1 MKSDETLQ
9 AKLRAFSAGNG
20 EEQYDNI
27 RNIVEKKY
35 LNHNGY
41 RTVALSKLFE
51 GLFPTTLSVNN
62 APGQAW
68 SSRMKNMNIIYIVLN
83 VLFLVFYF
91 STFYT
96 LFTVYG

>member
-1 MKSDETLQ
+1 MLDKDKMKSDETLQ

-62 APGQAW
+62 APGQA
-68 SSRMKNMNIIYIVLN
+68 
-83 VLFLVFYF
+83 
-91 STFYT
+91 
-96 LFTVYG
+96 